1 MVKTTIQ
8 IDGMACGMCESH
20 VSETIRKNFT
30 VKSVKASHA
39 KGIAEV
45 VSKEPLDEAKLK
57 AAMQPTGYEVKGMT
71 SEPYAKKKLFGIF

>member
-20 VSETIRKNFT
+20 VSDTIRKSFD
-30 VKSVKASHA
+30 VKSVKASHK

-45 VSKEPLDEAKLK
+45 VSEQPLDEARLK

-71 SEPYAKKKLFGIF
+71 SEPYVKKGLFGRH